1 MSKIRLRPVSV
12 ACISGW
18 SALIIATLLLVL
30 ANIPIA
36 PGHVVFNRMLVFV
49 LIILSLSQLAHKRW
63 RYGIAL
69 PMLALIALDITLTG
83 WARLSFHSAFS
94 YGFAQ
99 SVLDSNVDESLS
111 MLGLYFRYVI
121 LFISAT

>member
-1 MSKIRLRPVSV
+1 MSKIRLRPVSI
-12 ACISGW
+12 ACISRW
-18 SALIIATLLLVL
+18 STLIIATLLVVL
-30 ANIPIA
+30 ANILIA
-36 PGHVVFNRMLVFV
+36 PVHVVFDRALVFV
-49 LIILSLSQLAHKRW
+49 LIMLSLSQLVSKRW

-69 PMLALIALDITLTG
+69 PVLALIALDITLTG
-83 WARLSFHSAFS
+83 WAWLSFHSAFS